1 VSQTRTAQGVADR
14 PARTRKRA
22 GGGRGGLALATPN
35 VTGPAVASVQAE
47 LARLGYD
54 VQADGVFGPLTD
66 AAVRAFQTSAGL
78 DSDGVVGPLTLAALA
93 RAVAGVPAV
102 QHPSG
107 LPVEVQR
114 RSALLKVLR
123 WMIAQEPL
131 IHYTDGDG
139 RLQALATPYVSPLR
153 TDCSGSIKIACAWAE
168 IPDPNGLGLNVPR
181 GYTGTMLTYCKKIRR
196 ADAQPGDFLVL
207 GDYPGV
213 HACAV
218 LEDGSDPLL
227 FSHGCE
233 KGPLA
238 VRLSDEL
245 SYHKGQSLH
254 WLTLPDWTAPA
265 A

>member
-1 VSQTRTAQGVADR
+1 VSQRRTAQSVADR
-14 PARTRKRA
+14 PPRTRKTA
-22 GGGRGGLALATPN
+22 AAGGLALATPN
-35 VTGPAVASVQAE
+35 VTGPAVTAIQRE
-47 LARLGYD
+47 LAQLGYD
-54 VQADGVFGPLTD
+54 VDVDGAFGPQTD
-66 AAVRAFQTSAGL
+66 GAVRAFQTTAGL
-78 DSDGVVGPLTLAALA
+78 ESDGVVGPLTLAALS
-93 RAVAGVPAV
+93 RAVAGRPAV
-102 QHPSG
+102 QHPTG
-107 LPVEVQR
+107 LPVEAVR
-114 RSALLKVLR
+114 RSGLLKVFR
-123 WMIAQEPL
+123 WMISQEPL

-139 RLQALATPYVSPLR
+139 RLQALSTPFVSPLR
-153 TDCSGSIKIACAWAE
+153 TDCSGSIKIACAWAQV
-168 IPDPNGLGLNVPR
+168 PDPNGLGLNVQQ
-181 GYTGTMLTYCKKIRR
+181 GYTGTMLTYCTKIKR
-196 ADAQPGDFLVL
+196 ASARPGDFLVL

-245 SYHKGQSLH
+245 SYHKGQSVH